1 MRKRLFM
8 KSLMMLLPS
17 CLLLAGGRMP
27 VLASDS
33 TGYNTMEYDTFDA
46 FTEKCDSVFA
56 IETVYIDGQGQS
68 HVVKTGNG
76 FLTGN
81 SGEEASYI
89 LTGRE
94 NIYVTEEIRA
104 QAAQEYDAVPEE
116 MEFAV
121 RLTVKNDVTVNAEM
135 ITSSEE
141 MGFAVLKLEQPV
153 HGRAPLE
160 FAASPQD
167 TKAMDPVY
175 SLGSGRSVTEG
186 QLYKWLE
193 EEEITGFWHNAVA
206 AGQECGGPLLNE
218 QGNVIGI
225 NTKLLETGYMQAVSM
240 EEVWEVLDVFG
251 VPYTIAEPLRIEDV
265 QNVYEE
271 EEPEEPESVLEEAAE
286 EYHEEVRVS
295 AETELYLNEQAKTAP
310 VVLLVGIGIL
320 FLVFVGIII
329 LACRISAG
337 DRKGRKK
344 EKKPKEQPV
353 FRPKEEE
360 APPSFEGQTGFGGE
374 TTVLGMGMPTDTDAT
389 TVLSGRLGP
398 EECKGY
404 LVREKNG
411 ERIYLTRSL
420 FVIGSDGLRVDYC
433 LKENKSVSRVHAQ
446 IRQANGEF
454 LLEDLHATNG
464 TFLNGVRLRNAEV
477 CSIQAGDSVGFAN
490 EKFTFYV

>member
-1 MRKRLFM
+1 
-8 KSLMMLLPS
+8 
-17 CLLLAGGRMP
+17 MP
-27 VLASDS
+27 VLASGS
-33 TGYNTMEYDTFDA
+33 TGYHTMEYDTFDT

-56 IETVYIDGQGQS
+56 IEMVYIDGQGQS
-68 HVVKTGNG
+68 HVVKTGNS

-81 SGEEASYI
+81 SGEEASYV

-116 MEFAV
+116 MEFGL
-121 RLTVKNDVTVNAEM
+121 RLVVKNDVTVNAEM
-135 ITSSEE
+135 IASSEE

-153 HGRAPLE
+153 HGRSALG
-160 FAASPQD
+160 FAANPQE

-175 SLGSGRSVTEG
+175 SLGSDRSVTEG

-193 EEEITGFWHNAVA
+193 EDEVSGLWHNAVP
-206 AGQECGGPLLNE
+206 AGQESGGPLLDE

-240 EEVWEVLDVFG
+240 DEVVSVLDVFG
-251 VPYTIAEPLRIEDV
+251 VPYTVAEPLRIEEV
-265 QNVYEE
+265 RET
-271 EEPEEPESVLEEAAE
+271 EEPEPLPEETAEKYLEEVKA
-286 EYHEEVRVS
+286 S

-310 VVLLVGIGIL
+310 VMLIAGIGIL
-320 FLVFVGIII
+320 LLVLVGIIV

-337 DRKGRKK
+337 DRKDAKK
-344 EKKPKEQPV
+344 EKRQKKQKEQPA
-353 FRPKEEE
+353 FRRKEEQ
-360 APPSFEGQTGFGGE
+360 APTPYGRQMEFGEE
-374 TTVLGMGMPTDTDAT
+374 TTVLGMGMLSDTDAT
-389 TVLSGRLGP
+389 TILSGRLGS
-398 EECKGY
+398 EECTGY

-433 LKENKSVSRVHAQ
+433 LKDNKSVSRVHAQ
-446 IRQANGEF
+446 IRQRNGEF

-477 CSIQAGDSVGFAN
+477 CSIQSGDSVSFAN